1 MANPLKILIIDDLKS
16 ARRVLIKL
24 LEDAAEFTASEA
36 DDGQQALELIN
47 LNNFDIILSDCNMPK
62 MNGLE
67 LLAHVRSQEKTKH
80 LPFIMITAS
89 AEKETIEKALA
100 LGVSDIMI
108 KPFTSTTLKS
118 KISEVIS
125 MIATAP
131 PLPAAN

>member
-16 ARRVLIKL
+16 ARRILIKL

-47 LNNFDIILSDCNMPK
+47 NNNFDIILSDCNMPK

-67 LLAHVRSQEKTKH
+67 LLVRVRSQEKTKH
-80 LPFIMITAS
+80 LPFIMVTAT

-125 MIATAP
+125 KIAIAP
-131 PLPAAN
+131 PEPTAS

>member
-1 MANPLKILIIDDLKS
+1 
-16 ARRVLIKL
+16 
-24 LEDAAEFTASEA
+24 
-36 DDGQQALELIN
+36 
-47 LNNFDIILSDCNMPK
+47 MPK

-67 LLAHVRSQEKTKH
+67 LLARVRSQEKTKH
-80 LPFIMITAS
+80 LPCIMVTAT

-125 MIATAP
+125 KIAIAP
-131 PLPAAN
+131 PEPTAS

>member
-1 MANPLKILIIDDLKS
+1 M
-16 ARRVLIKL
+16 
-24 LEDAAEFTASEA
+24 EDAAEFTASEA

-47 LNNFDIILSDCNMPK
+47 NNNFDIILSDCNMPK

-67 LLAHVRSQEKTKH
+67 LLARVRSQEKTKH
-80 LPFIMITAS
+80 LPFIMVTAT

-125 MIATAP
+125 KIAIAP
-131 PLPAAN
+131 PEPTAS